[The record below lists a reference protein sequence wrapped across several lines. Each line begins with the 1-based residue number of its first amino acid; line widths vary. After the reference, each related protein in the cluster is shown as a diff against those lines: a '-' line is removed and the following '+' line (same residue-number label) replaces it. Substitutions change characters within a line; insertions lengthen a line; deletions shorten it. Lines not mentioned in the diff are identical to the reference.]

1 MPTLY
6 SRRAFVE
13 RAVGCLGLTLAAAEG
28 LGAEEANASAVIDTH
43 THFYDP
49 YRPQGVPWPPKE
61 SRVLYRTVRPQDYR
75 ALPQPSAVAGTVV
88 VEASPWV
95 EDNQWVLD
103 LADREPFILGYIGNL
118 PVGTPECAGLL
129 TRFSRHPVFRGLR
142 VQGAAL
148 GPGLAS
154 REFMRD
160 LAALAERGLV
170 LDVVGTPAMLPDV
183 ARLSRA
189 LPRLTVVIDHL
200 AGVNLATGTP
210 AASWRR
216 DLAEAARGER
226 VVAKVSGLPEA
237 TGRTDGSAPRDEAA
251 YRPALD
257 VLWELFGAERLVY
270 GSNWPVC
277 ELFSDLAT
285 VQRLTLAF
293 CARHEAAALARI
305 MRTNAIGVYGLKPGK
320 SA

>member
-1 MPTLY
+1 MAVSGAGRAADATSYPT
-6 SRRAFVE
+6 
-13 RAVGCLGLTLAAAEG
+13 
-28 LGAEEANASAVIDTH
+28 VIDTH

-49 YRPQGVPWPPKE
+49 HRAQGVPWPPKDN
-61 SRVLYRTVRPQDYR
+61 RTLYRTILPPDYR
-75 ALPQPSAVAGTVV
+75 ALPQPAPVAGTVV

-95 EDNQWVLD
+95 EDNQWILD
-103 LADREPFILGYIGNL
+103 LAGRDPFILGFIGNL
-118 PVGTPECAGLL
+118 PVGTPECGPLL
-129 TRFSRHPVFRGLR
+129 ERFARNPILRGLR

-148 GPGLAS
+148 ASGLT
-154 REFMRD
+154 RKEFTND

-183 ARLSRA
+183 ARLARA
-189 LPRLTVVIDHL
+189 LPRLTIVIDHL
-200 AGVNLATGTP
+200 AGVSLAAGTV
-210 AASWRR
+210 AEEWRR
-216 DLAEAARGER
+216 DLAAVAKCER

-237 TGRTDGSAPRDEAA
+237 TGRTDGSAPREEAA

-257 VLWELFGAERLVY
+257 VLWELFGADRLVY

-293 CARHEAAALARI
+293 CARHDAAVMARV
-305 MRTNAIGVYGLKPGK
+305 MRTNAVRVYGLKPVK